1 MALLPSRRLGCL
13 KLDES
18 AIAPLQMANCANLL
32 DENWGINPDKRPT
45 LYLSSP
51 PMSAK
56 SRGC

>member
-32 DENWGINPDKRPT
+32 DENWGINPDNALRFT
-45 LYLSSP
+45 YL
-51 PMSAK
+51 
-56 SRGC
+56 RLR